1 MADVLPSLS
10 SGRGPVHR
18 RGYPH
23 GPGDGDQGDGDRRD
37 LGVHRDRRAADGI
50 HPLPPAPRPLL
61 RARRRHH
68 RGRDHLERAAQ
79 GGRATASPVR
89 SSPTARSV
97 VNSMNRSLR
106 VKVGRW
112 ALSIGLL
119 FLLWEIIG
127 RSEMFLSVVPA
138 SEALPE
144 LFALFG
150 EGDIL
155 VAAKSTLTLAATGF
169 LIGGVLGVAVG
180 TWIATSKR
188 AAAVLD
194 PLVNASFSVPFAIF
208 IPVISIYLG
217 LEFTAK
223 VFLVILFNVF
233 IIIINTATG
242 IREVPSGAREMARA
256 FGIDRWGMY
265 RKVVFPW
272 ASPHIIT
279 GLRL

>member
-1 MADVLPSLS
+1 MNCDAT
-10 SGRGPVHR
+10 GR
-18 RGYPH
+18 
-23 GPGDGDQGDGDRRD
+23 
-37 LGVHRDRRAADGI
+37 
-50 HPLPPAPRPLL
+50 
-61 RARRRHH
+61 
-68 RGRDHLERAAQ
+68 
-79 GGRATASPVR
+79 
-89 SSPTARSV
+89 
-97 VNSMNRSLR
+97 LR

-112 ALSIGLL
+112 ALSIGLF

-127 RSEMFLSVVPA
+127 RSEMFLSIVPA
-138 SEALPE
+138 SEAIPE

-180 TWIATSKR
+180 TWIATVQASGR
-188 AAAVLD
+188 CARPARERLVLG
-194 PLVNASFSVPFAIF
+194 
-208 IPVISIYLG
+208 PVRDLHPRISIYLG

-223 VFLVILFNVF
+223 VFLVILFNIFV
-233 IIIINTATG
+233 IIINTATG

-256 FGIDRWGMY
+256 FGIDRCGMY

-279 GLRL
+279 GLRTRRRPVRPGGDPRRPFPPGPGARSLHRGRAGEVRHPSSARDGLLRHGPRRGCHGDRTAHRVEAARLEASLTRREREQRGGGRGAEKAIVRCR